1 MFCKMSSAF
10 YLFSKIQQISYS
22 YNSAKIDKDI
32 AQLID
37 DDEIKKT
44 KGIWQYELAI
54 NSGEAGATK
63 YLNFRGFPKDMM
75 RKKLKEQ
82 EYHCPLCIEEGNDK
96 TYTLSEMEG
105 DHITPWSEGGK
116 TEYDN
121 LQMLCKRH
129 NRLKSNH

>member
-1 MFCKMSSAF
+1 MN
-10 YLFSKIQQISYS
+10 S

-63 YLNFRGFPKDMM
+63 YLNLRGFPKDMM

>member
-1 MFCKMSSAF
+1 MTGIRKSPQIF
-10 YLFSKIQQISYS
+10 YFRKCRSCFAKRQVLFICLAKYNKYHIAIIQLKSIKI
-22 YNSAKIDKDI
+22 
-32 AQLID
+32 L
-37 DDEIKKT
+37 
-44 KGIWQYELAI
+44 
-54 NSGEAGATK
+54 
-63 YLNFRGFPKDMM
+63 LNLSMTM
-75 RKKLKEQ
+75 KLKEQ